1 MGQALAEAFPIA
13 GEIFAKAD
21 QLLNYSISRIAWE
34 GPEQELNDTVNTQPA
49 LFVHSIAAMRVFQDV
64 HPGFHPVFIAGHSMG
79 ELSALVAA
87 RALTFEDGLKLVR
100 IRGESMKQAGEISPG
115 GMAAILGLDIA
126 TLEHICEQA
135 SNSSDVVQVANDN
148 CPGQVVISG
157 ASPALQRA
165 MTLAEKSGARKVVRL
180 AVSIA
185 AHSPLMV
192 HAQERFNQAVI
203 RTPISNPQLPIVG
216 NVNAAPLTSAEAIRT
231 DLQAQLNS
239 RVRWTESIQSIS
251 TQGVTTYLEI
261 GSGSVLSGLVKRIDR
276 QARTY
281 QLGTPEDFSNF
292 S

>member
-1 MGQALAEAFPIA
+1 
-13 GEIFAKAD
+13 
-21 QLLNYSISRIAWE
+21 
-34 GPEQELNDTVNTQPA
+34 
-49 LFVHSIAAMRVFQDV
+49 
-64 HPGFHPVFIAGHSMG
+64 
-79 ELSALVAA
+79 
-87 RALTFEDGLKLVR
+87 
-100 IRGESMKQAGEISPG
+100 
-115 GMAAILGLDIA
+115 
-126 TLEHICEQA
+126 
-135 SNSSDVVQVANDN
+135 
-148 CPGQVVISG
+148 
-157 ASPALQRA
+157 

-192 HAQERFNQAVI
+192 HAQDRFNQAVN
-203 RTPISNPQLPIVG
+203 RTPISNPQIPIVG

-276 QARTY
+276 QAQTF